1 MPFYLFWS
9 PLVMMLL
16 LGGCTLK
23 DSKKDRDYNNLS
35 ERVVEKREQLV
46 GQIEQQ
52 RIKKQTISIEN
63 SKYLT
68 TVLKELGK
76 MEEKVYFLKSK
87 DMKVPESKYQIK
99 SFESLN
105 HYLELTTD
113 HRLVQTNPND
123 SDGLVLLELKNIHE
137 ANRDLKEIP
146 LALEGH
152 LSLEQMLDIVS
163 RLTGFNVI
171 IDAKEVA
178 TEDMKAKISFQGSSV
193 KDFLD
198 YLSYSMNL
206 FVDINHKKKLITFS
220 RYKTGYFHLIA
231 SNLRVSESTEG
242 KILEATDDTDSDGGN
257 NLLATDVTLDT
268 FAHLKENLD
277 EIINQNNARDEKNY
291 YTLNKTNGQVVVY
304 ATFNAMKQVDRL
316 IAEFN
321 EEFSKQ
327 IKVTLESYEVLLSN
341 DYTIGSDLLENH
353 ILSLDSPNE
362 KIFATTNFLNGGVAS
377 IVDSSENPALK
388 ASSFIPDADGTYTPE
403 YANMDQAVTA
413 NGKVSQSN
421 ALFNSINQYGK
432 LISNRKNSSL
442 MVNNIP
448 YVQNIITSTTYLKTI
463 NKTEEVVDGIKETTY
478 EPEPENIY
486 EGFSLTVIPKVNED
500 LVSLNILPN
509 FTKLLN
515 MSTQEFDEEVI
526 ALPKTETHNFNA
538 NVVLRN
544 GERRLIGSVAFFD
557 EAENYKGVV
566 PLEHFIVAGS
576 SDTSY
581 VRREIVFVVSVEIV
595 DE

>member
-1 MPFYLFWS
+1 MPFYLLGV
-9 PLVMMLL
+9 PLAMMLL

-23 DSKKDRDYNNLS
+23 DSKKDRDYNNMS
-35 ERVVEKREQLV
+35 QRVVEKREQLV

-76 MEEKVYFLKSK
+76 MDGKVYFLKSK
-87 DMKVPESKYQIK
+87 DIKVPESKYPIK

-113 HRLVQTNPND
+113 HRLVQTNPDDN
-123 SDGLVLLELKNIHE
+123 DGLVLLELKDIHE
-137 ANRDLKEIP
+137 ANRDLKDIP
-146 LALEGH
+146 LALEGR
-152 LSLEQMLDIVS
+152 LNLEQMLDIVS

-171 IDAKEVA
+171 INAKEIETV
-178 TEDMKAKISFQGSSV
+178 DMKAKISFQGSSV

-206 FVDINHKKKLITFS
+206 FVDIDHKKKLITFS
-220 RYKTGYFHLIA
+220 RYKTGYYHLIV
-231 SNLRVSESTEG
+231 SNLKVSESTEG
-242 KILEATDDTDSDGGN
+242 KILEATDDTDSEGGN

-277 EIINQNNARDEKNY
+277 EIINQNNTRDEKNY
-291 YTLNKTNGQVVVY
+291 YTLNQANGQVVVY

-377 IVDSSENPALK
+377 IVDSSESPALK
-388 ASSFIPDADGTYTPE
+388 ASSFIPDADGVYTQE
-403 YANMDQAVTA
+403 YANMDQAVTSS
-413 NGKVSQSN
+413 GKVSQSN
-421 ALFNSINQYGK
+421 ALLNSINQYGK

-478 EPEPENIY
+478 EPEPDNVY

-509 FTKLLN
+509 FTKLLSMN
-515 MSTQEFDEEVI
+515 SQEFDEEVI

-557 EAENYKGVV
+557 EAENYQGVV

-581 VRREIVFVVSVEIV
+581 VRREIVFVVSVKIV